1 MSADKWIGL
10 HLTRTLVPE
19 ATFALPSGRVRSIQL
34 TKRQTLELLRD
45 AAHALSKIEEAEKT
59 NRDRE
64 AMLREVMASYG
75 TPSSA
80 SVSVTTNDDGEP

>member
-1 MSADKWIGL
+1 MSGEKWIGL

-34 TKRQTLELLRD
+34 TKRETLELLRD
-45 AAHALSKIEEAEKT
+45 AAHALSKIEEAEKI

-64 AMLREVMASYG
+64 AVLREVMAQYG
-75 TPSSA
+75 PPSDET
-80 SVSVTTNDDGEP
+80 VKR